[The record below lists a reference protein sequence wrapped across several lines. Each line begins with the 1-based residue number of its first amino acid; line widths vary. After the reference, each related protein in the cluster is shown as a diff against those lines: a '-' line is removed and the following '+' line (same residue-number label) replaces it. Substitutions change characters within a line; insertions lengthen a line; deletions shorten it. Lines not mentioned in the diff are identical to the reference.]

1 MAGGAY
7 TDDLAISDDA
17 ALWRRIHPKQ
27 WIIDHNRGGVLRPTS
42 QAFTDSSD
50 GTPMSALLAEIV
62 SASNRTSR
70 DALVGYEDYAL
81 ASITAGFARKW
92 NQGITPAPEPHEPA
106 HAFVFGEKTRAVRRA
121 FAGAADWVVPP
132 TIPGSCP

>member
-1 MAGGAY
+1 MAGGGY
-7 TDDLAISDDA
+7 TDDPAISDDA

-50 GTPMSALLAEIV
+50 GTPMSVLLAEIV
-62 SASNRTSR
+62 TASNRTSR

-81 ASITAGFARKW
+81 ASITAGFAREW
-92 NQGITPAPEPHEPA
+92 NQGITPAPEQYEPA
-106 HAFVFGEKTRAVRRA
+106 HAFVFGQKTRALQRA
-121 FAGAADWVVPP
+121 FARTAAWVVPP
-132 TIPGSCP
+132 IPPNSHS